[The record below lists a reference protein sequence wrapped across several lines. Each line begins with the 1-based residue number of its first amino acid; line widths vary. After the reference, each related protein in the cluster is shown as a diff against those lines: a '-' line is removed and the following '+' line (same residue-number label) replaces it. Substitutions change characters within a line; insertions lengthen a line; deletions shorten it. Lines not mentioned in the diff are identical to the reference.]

1 MDTNQDVQQTKV
13 GGTMVPIQTA
23 PIEGEIKGIATIHK
37 HVRRQEVSP
46 VEVVKACLKRIEQL
60 NPKLNAFITVLA
72 DQALEQ
78 ARVAEAE
85 IKAAKWR
92 GPLHGIPVGVKDFYD
107 TAGIKTTAAFE
118 RFKDR
123 VPRKDAVGVLKLK
136 EAGAIIIGKMNMHV
150 LGMGTTG
157 LDSCFGPVGNP
168 WNAEYIPGGSSAGS
182 AAAVASGMC
191 YATLDTDAIG
201 SCRLPAACCGVVG
214 FKGTYGLINP
224 KGILE
229 GEEDPGEMIRWFSH
243 PGIMTRTI
251 EDTALVLDVLA
262 EKSEST
268 ATHYF
273 DGLEKDNKV
282 RIGVGNNFEA
292 DREVS
297 EAFDRAIE
305 TVRGLGYPMT
315 SVAVPFGNAG
325 GGLGNIEADRK
336 AIAGNT
342 FKDIDVLLLPTTTTT
357 VPAIKA
363 AFANPQA
370 LSPQNT
376 VFANYYGL
384 PAISVPCGFGGNGLP
399 LGLQM
404 VGKPWD
410 EATVLHLA
418 YCYETTTRRKT
429 KHAVI

>member
-1 MDTNQDVQQTKV
+1 
-13 GGTMVPIQTA
+13 
-23 PIEGEIKGIATIHK
+23 
-37 HVRRQEVSP
+37 VSP
-46 VEVVKACLKRIEQL
+46 VEVVIACLKRIEQL

-92 GPLHGIPVGVKDFYD
+92 GPLHGIPVGIKDFYD
-107 TAGIKTTAAFE
+107 TVGIKTTAAFE

-123 VPRKDAVGVLKLK
+123 IPGKDAVAVAKLK
-136 EAGAIIIGKMNMHV
+136 EAGAIIIGKMNMHR

-157 LDSCFGPVGNP
+157 LESYYGPVGNP
-168 WNAEYIPGGSSAGS
+168 WNAEHIPGGSSSGS

-224 KGILE
+224 RGILE

-243 PGIMTRTI
+243 PGIMTRTV
-251 EDTALVLDVLA
+251 EDMALVLDVLA
-262 EKSEST
+262 ERGEHT
-268 ATHYF
+268 AAQYF
-273 DGLEKDNKV
+273 DGLAKDKNV

-292 DREVS
+292 EREVS
-297 EAFDRAIE
+297 EAFASAIE
-305 TVRGLGYPMT
+305 TVRGLGYPMK
-315 SVAVPFGNAG
+315 SVAVPFRNPQR
-325 GGLGNIEADRK
+325 GLDNIEADRK
-336 AIAGNT
+336 SIASRT
-342 FKDIDVLLLPTTTTT
+342 FKDVDVILLPTTTGT
-357 VPAIKA
+357 VPTIRDAGG
-363 AFANPQA
+363 NPQA

-384 PAISVPCGFGGNGLP
+384 PAISIPCGCDSEGLP
-399 LGLQM
+399 LGLQI

-410 EATVLHLA
+410 EGLVLHLA
-418 YCYETTTRRKT
+418 YRYETRTRRALR
-429 KHAVI
+429 HPDL

>member
-1 MDTNQDVQQTKV
+1 MDTNQEVQRTAARRA
-13 GGTMVPIQTA
+13 TA
-23 PIEGEIKGIATIHK
+23 PMLTEAMEPELKSIGTIQK
-37 HVRRQEVSP
+37 NVRMKKVSP
-46 VEVVKACLKRIEQL
+46 VELVNTCLKRIEQC
-60 NPKLNAFITVLA
+60 NSELNAFVTVLS
-72 DQALEQ
+72 DRALEQ

-85 IKAAKWR
+85 IKSGKWR
-92 GPLHGIPVGVKDFYD
+92 GPLHGIPVGIKDFYD

-123 VPRKDAVGVLKLK
+123 IPGKDAVAVAKLK
-136 EAGAIIIGKMNMHV
+136 EAGAIIIGKMNMHR

-157 LDSCFGPVGNP
+157 LESYYGPVGNP
-168 WNAEYIPGGSSAGS
+168 WNAEHIAGGSSSGS

-243 PGIMTRTI
+243 PGIMTRTV

-262 EKSEST
+262 ERGEHT
-268 ATHYF
+268 AAQYF
-273 DGLEKDNKV
+273 DGLAKDKNV

-292 DREVS
+292 EREVS
-297 EAFDRAIE
+297 EAFASAIE
-305 TVRGLGYPMT
+305 TVRGLGYPIK
-315 SVAVPFGNAG
+315 SVAVPFCNPER
-325 GGLGNIEADRK
+325 GLDNIEADRK
-336 AIAGNT
+336 SIASRT
-342 FKDIDVLLLPTTTTT
+342 FKDVDVILLPTTTGT
-357 VPAIKA
+357 VPTIRDAGG
-363 AFANPQA
+363 NPQA

-376 VFANYYGL
+376 VFANYFGL
-384 PAISVPCGFGGNGLP
+384 PAISVPCGCDSEGLP
-399 LGLQM
+399 LGLQI

-410 EATVLHLA
+410 EGVVLHLA
-418 YCYETTTRRKT
+418 YRYETNESKTTLNED
-429 KHAVI
+429 